1 MYGWDVLV
9 GDMRKWTCGGH
20 AKMEREPMPARGVY
34 GRLAVALDRR
44 VLALMGYSAALNA
57 LLIS

>member
-1 MYGWDVLV
+1 VYGWDVLV
-9 GDMRKWTCGGH
+9 GDMRKWNGL
-20 AKMEREPMPARGVY
+20 PMPARGAY

>member
-9 GDMRKWTCGGH
+9 GDMRKWNGLPVDI
-20 AKMEREPMPARGVY
+20 PMPARGAY